1 MIFVNLDLF
10 SVLNIHHFH
19 RNLQSKIKNHQFKY
33 NINFKIFR
41 KTIVTNP
48 LISKKKDQE
57 KFNEYAIN
65 TDDAWEIDDRT
76 MTLKIL
82 DNDNNGDDNDS
93 QSDILSISKQV
104 FYFNK

>member
-1 MIFVNLDLF
+1 MDIYKKNSLFYILRPIFGAQYPPL
-10 SVLNIHHFH
+10 S
-19 RNLQSKIKNHQFKY
+19 SKISDKS
-33 NINFKIFR
+33 ISIM
-41 KTIVTNP
+41 
-48 LISKKKDQE
+48 SKKKDQE

-93 QSDILSISKQV
+93 QSEILGISKQV
-104 FYFNK
+104 